1 MQLLELARNFQI
13 ETVDEIL
20 VSIPKRDK
28 MQNFVFSCEVE
39 NPLVITSDC

>member
-20 VSIPKRDK
+20 VSISKRDK
-28 MQNFVFSCEVE
+28 MRNFVFSCEVE
-39 NPLVITSDC
+39 NLLFITSDC